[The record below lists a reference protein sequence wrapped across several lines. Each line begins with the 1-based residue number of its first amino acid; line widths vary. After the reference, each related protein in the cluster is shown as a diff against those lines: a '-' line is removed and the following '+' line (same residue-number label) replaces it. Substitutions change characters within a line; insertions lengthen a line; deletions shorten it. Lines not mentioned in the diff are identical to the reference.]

1 MGHRKTA
8 ANYNKMLDSY
18 HLFDTKEEAEAFAK
32 RNRWRKYIIS
42 SNQAGTCWTLYHKVI
57 V

>member
-18 HLFDTKEEAEAFAK
+18 HFFDTKEEAEAFAK
-32 RNRWRKYIIS
+32 RNRIS